1 MEASRGV
8 IENSS
13 PPPVTKPAAVSSTQ
27 QNQGIEQ
34 SAHLIQP
41 EKKSAKFKLSVLML
55 SLVIFV
61 VAMDSVI
68 VAAALPAIAASLNG
82 SSLEA
87 FWVGT
92 SYLLAQTV
100 RIPLILSFISMLFE
114 EVMLKMAC

>member
-1 MEASRGV
+1 MELSREGNDKSSAPVASSV
-8 IENSS
+8 
-13 PPPVTKPAAVSSTQ
+13 PAPSTGQ
-27 QNQGIEQ
+27 TQEEQNAESNI
-34 SAHLIQP
+34 P

-55 SLVIFV
+55 SIVIFV

-68 VAAALPAIAASLNG
+68 VAAALPAIAAALHG

-100 RIPLILSFISMLFE
+100 GISHMVLFG
-114 EVMLKMAC
+114 AI